1 MAISD
6 TVVPRRTAAAQKV
19 SGKDLWFEQSAPFL
33 FAFVWST
40 GFVGARYGLP
50 YAEPFTYLA
59 LRMIIASALLAGLA
73 LLIHSEWPATLRDGW
88 QIAVS
93 GLLLHAGYLGG
104 VFFAIDRGM
113 PAGIAAL
120 FVGLQPVLTPIIA
133 TRSLHEHVSPRQWL
147 GLVLGFGGV
156 AIVVIER
163 MRANDGIDSPTALSA
178 DIAIFLALIAATIGA
193 VYQKRYNARMPL
205 VSGTAIQYGA
215 TAVAVGLAAV
225 ATESMDVQWTN
236 RFIFALSW
244 QVLVLSLL
252 GVSLYMVLIQR
263 SSVSRLTSYFYLVP
277 PLTAVEAWLLFNERL
292 GWAAVGGM
300 ALVAVGVAM
309 VVVRRGSLT

>member
-263 SSVSRLTSYFYLVP
+263 S
-277 PLTAVEAWLLFNERL
+277 
-292 GWAAVGGM
+292 
-300 ALVAVGVAM
+300 
-309 VVVRRGSLT
+309 